1 MNLLTAFAAFSA
13 GTIVGISALYL
24 PVPEGLH
31 PWVSPIF
38 AAFGAVLASTL
49 MLNQREYSSRDDSES
64 DEEDRQKGTV
74 KWFNATKGFG
84 FVICED
90 GKEIFVHFRALKH
103 GGRRSLK
110 DGSRISFVVTHGDR
124 GPQASEVIIL

>member
-24 PVPEGLH
+24 PVPEGL
-31 PWVSPIF
+31 PSWLSPIL
-38 AAFGAVLASTL
+38 AAFSAVLASTL
-49 MLNQREYSSRDDSES
+49 MLNKRQYNSRDDSES
-64 DEEDRQKGTV
+64 EEVDRQKGTV

-110 DGSRISFVVTHGDR
+110 DGSRISFVVTQGDR

>member
-1 MNLLTAFAAFSA
+1 MNLLTAFAAFCA
-13 GTIVGISALYL
+13 GVIVGISTHFVPLDPELSSWLSPVMAALST
-24 PVPEGLH
+24 V
-31 PWVSPIF
+31 I
-38 AAFGAVLASTL
+38 AS
-49 MLNQREYSSRDDSES
+49 MLLLKRPNFNAHANTESANQ
-64 DEEDRQKGTV
+64 DRQQGVV

-110 DGSRISFVVTHGDR
+110 DGSRISFVITHGDR

>member
-24 PVPEGLH
+24 PVPEGL
-31 PWVSPIF
+31 PSWLSPLL
-38 AAFGAVLASTL
+38 AAFSAVLASRL
-49 MLNQREYSSRDDSES
+49 MLNKRQYSSRDDSES
-64 DEEDRQKGTV
+64 EEEDRQKGTV

>member
-1 MNLLTAFAAFSA
+1 MNLLTAFAAFCA
-13 GTIVGISALYL
+13 GVIVGISTLFLPLDPELSFWLSPVMAALST
-24 PVPEGLH
+24 V
-31 PWVSPIF
+31 
-38 AAFGAVLASTL
+38 AAS
-49 MLNQREYSSRDDSES
+49 MLLLKRPKLKAHANEES
-64 DEEDRQKGTV
+64 ADEDRQQGVV

-110 DGSRISFVVTHGDR
+110 DGSRISFVITHGDR

>member
-1 MNLLTAFAAFSA
+1 MNLLTAFAAFCA
-13 GTIVGISALYL
+13 GVIVGISTLFLPLAPELSFWLSPVMAALSA
-24 PVPEGLH
+24 V
-31 PWVSPIF
+31 
-38 AAFGAVLASTL
+38 AAS
-49 MLNQREYSSRDDSES
+49 MLLLKRPRLKPQANEES
-64 DEEDRQKGTV
+64 ADEDRQQGVV

-110 DGSRISFVVTHGDR
+110 DGSRISFVITHGDR

>member
-13 GTIVGISALYL
+13 GTIVGIAALYL
-24 PVPEGLH
+24 PVPEVLT
-31 PWVSPIF
+31 PWLSPIF
-38 AAFGAVLASTL
+38 AAFSAVLASTL
-49 MLNQREYSSRDDSES
+49 ILDKRQHSSGDDSES
-64 DEEDRQKGTV
+64 DEKDRQQGTV

>member
-1 MNLLTAFAAFSA
+1 MNLLTAFAAFCA
-13 GTIVGISALYL
+13 GVIVGISTQFVPLDPELSSWLSPVMAAL
-24 PVPEGLH
+24 
-31 PWVSPIF
+31 S
-38 AAFGAVLASTL
+38 AVIAS
-49 MLNQREYSSRDDSES
+49 MLLKRPNLNAHANTESANQ
-64 DEEDRQKGTV
+64 DRQQGVV

-90 GKEIFVHFRALKH
+90 DKEIFVHFRALKH

-110 DGSRISFVVTHGDR
+110 DGSRISFVITHGDR